1 VASMKLVWWMISGSV
16 LSCLLVTIVIGPSA
30 RTGVWLGMLGPLA
43 SAVVSW
49 IALERRYVRRP
60 AALTGLLIR
69 AFAAKM
75 IFFAIYVSVLLKV
88 GIVRPVPFVVSFMCY
103 FVSLHVLEAIGL
115 RRLLASVLTAPSDG
129 SSRV

>member
-1 VASMKLVWWMISGSV
+1 MKLVWWMLSGSV
-16 LSCLLVTIVIGPSA
+16 LSCFLVMVVTGPKT
-30 RTGVWLGMLGPLA
+30 RNDVWLGMLGPLA
-43 SAVVSW
+43 AAVVSW
-49 IALERRYVRRP
+49 IAIERRYAGRP
-60 AALTGLLIR
+60 EALTGLLIR

-115 RRLLASVLTAPSDG
+115 RRLLASALTAPSDG